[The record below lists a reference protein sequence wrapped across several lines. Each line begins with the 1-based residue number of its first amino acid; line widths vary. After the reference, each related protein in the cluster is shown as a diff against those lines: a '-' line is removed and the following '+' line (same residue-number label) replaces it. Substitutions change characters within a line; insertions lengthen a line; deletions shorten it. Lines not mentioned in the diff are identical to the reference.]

1 MGMIS
6 CQRNQAQKEWLCT
19 ERVTAR
25 LRKFQLNR
33 WEQTGRN
40 MTIHAMSGSRWWIPA
55 LRPQDPA
62 ALVLSAGIR
71 NPGAFESLDCIK
83 PCLTGLC
90 YQVCAY
96 QNQGSQPELWKIG
109 IFFDPITKNNITFL
123 FVEIFFIEFFFTSTI
138 SAKSLQKSHFWTC
151 SGTPMIL
158 GISHGFTLWRTYSD
172 AKVYISIPFTLLRPN

>member
-96 QNQGSQPELWKIG
+96 QNQGSQPELWNIEDFFCNPIAKFSNDC
-109 IFFDPITKNNITFL
+109 IFCPMKYFSSSFFLPQPSQRNLLKNRTF
-123 FVEIFFIEFFFTSTI
+123 ER
-138 SAKSLQKSHFWTC
+138 AQAHQW
-151 SGTPMIL
+151 
-158 GISHGFTLWRTYSD
+158 Y
-172 AKVYISIPFTLLRPN
+172 